1 MKNLKLTAILLSI
14 FLIVSCG
21 DKEEIIPSA
30 EDLIIGTWVITDAT
44 ATGDINMNIEGLDIS
59 MTIDGKN
66 KNSDMSLSF
75 TTDGQYITEG
85 NLIMSLDIYMD
96 GELMVTEE
104 VNLNEEGA
112 DIGKDVGNWSVEN
125 KLVILDGE
133 SANKIMFLGDDQ
145 FIMNGNDQMKGLPL
159 DGIDVDMDMNI
170 QYTFTK
176 Q

>member
-21 DKEEIIPSA
+21 DKEEIIPAA

-44 ATGDINMNIEGLDIS
+44 ATGDINMNIGGGEVP
-59 MTIDGKN
+59 MTFDGKN

-75 TTDGQYITEG
+75 TSDGQYITEG
-85 NLIMSLDIYMD
+85 NLIMDVDIYIE

-104 VNLNEEGA
+104 MNLIEEGV
-112 DIGKDVGNWSVEN
+112 DVGGDVGNWSVEN
-125 KLVILDGE
+125 KFVILDGE
-133 SANKIMFLGDDQ
+133 SANKIIFLDDNR
-145 FIMNGNDQMKGLPL
+145 FMMNTNNPMADLPMDGLE
-159 DGIDVDMDMNI
+159 VDMDMNI